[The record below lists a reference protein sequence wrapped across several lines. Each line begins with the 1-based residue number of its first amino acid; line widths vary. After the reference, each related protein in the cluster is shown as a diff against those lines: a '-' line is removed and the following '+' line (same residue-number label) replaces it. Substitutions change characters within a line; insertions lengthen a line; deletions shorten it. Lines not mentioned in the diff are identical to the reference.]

1 MGKGANVQKA
11 NPTKTCQRELV
22 AVRLTANTLSAA
34 PWDQP
39 LVWRCKRRGHSGK
52 AAIDRIQSIQREKL
66 TLQRLRGR
74 ISNHNLKSNWQQ
86 KPGTAP
92 VQLVDLRPGGSS
104 NLLLNES
111 PTAFFLNIFLG
122 FPEVRP
128 TSSEKYSCATNG
140 GREVLL

>member
-1 MGKGANVQKA
+1 MFRRPIQQKRH
-11 NPTKTCQRELV
+11 RELV
-22 AVRLTANTLSAA
+22 AVRLTANTLSAL
-34 PWDQP
+34 QP
-39 LVWRCKRRGHSGK
+39 HRGISHWFGDASCEGT
-52 AAIDRIQSIQREKL
+52 AVRIQSIQREKL
-66 TLQRLRGR
+66 TLQWLRGR

-104 NLLLNES
+104 NLLLNKS

-140 GREVLL
+140 GRETLL

>member
-1 MGKGANVQKA
+1 MSARAGRSETHSKHCVCS
-11 NPTKTCQRELV
+11 P
-22 AVRLTANTLSAA
+22 AA

-39 LVWRCKRRGHSGK
+39 LVWRRSGEGT
-52 AAIDRIQSIQREKL
+52 AVRIQSIQREKL
-66 TLQRLRGR
+66 TLQWLRGR

-92 VQLVDLRPGGSS
+92 VDLRPGGSS

-111 PTAFFLNIFLG
+111 PAAFSLNIFLG
-122 FPEVRP
+122 FPEVRS
-128 TSSEKYSCATNG
+128 TSSKKYSCATNG

>member
-1 MGKGANVQKA
+1 MSARAGRSETHSKHFVCS
-11 NPTKTCQRELV
+11 P
-22 AVRLTANTLSAA
+22 AA

-122 FPEVRP
+122 FPEVRS